1 MSKKLIDHSVRD
13 GDKCSSNANAI
24 ANYLEDQVGQL
35 TLLLSAV
42 LHTSRIIRMVKLP
55 TYLLLDLSSQTN
67 QILSPA
73 SHFNKP

>member
-1 MSKKLIDHSVRD
+1 MSKKLIDHSVQE
-13 GDKCSSNANAI
+13 GDECSSNANAI

-35 TLLLSAV
+35 TLLLGAI

-67 QILSPA
+67 QILSLA
-73 SHFNKP
+73 SHINKP

>member
-1 MSKKLIDHSVRD
+1 MAH
-13 GDKCSSNANAI
+13 KCSSKANTI
-24 ANYLEDQVGQL
+24 ADYLEDQVGQL
-35 TLLLSAV
+35 TLVLGAI

-55 TYLLLDLSSQTN
+55 TYLLLDLPSQTN